1 MATYRPPRRY
11 LRHYRRS
18 APGVQ
23 AAAAIGAAV
32 LLAGVTSHAVT
43 ARAGTHPHHH
53 HGSPARS
60 AAAAQ
65 AIRYALAQQGKPYC
79 WGGTGASCPN
89 PPYTGYDC
97 SGLVT
102 MAYASAGITIPR
114 TTSTEWPA
122 LPHVPAS
129 QRRAGD
135 LVFAPGGD
143 GTMASPGHVGMLIGR
158 NTVIQ
163 AYATGY
169 PINIVSLAAFGNG
182 AGGIVGFARPG
193 GA

>member
-53 HGSPARS
+53 HGSPAR
-60 AAAAQ
+60 AAAVAQ
-65 AIRYALAQQGKPYC
+65 AIAYERARLGLPYC
-79 WGGTGASCPN
+79 WGGTGPSCF
-89 PPYTGYDC
+89 DC
-97 SGLVT
+97 SGLV
-102 MAYASAGITIPR
+102 MEAYASAGVTIPR
-114 TTSTEWPA
+114 TSQAQWA
-122 LPHVPAS
+122 GLPHVPAS
-129 QRRAGD
+129 RALPGD
-135 LVFAPGGD
+135 LVLAVGSD
-143 GTMASPGHVGMLIGR
+143 GTWAAPGHVGLLLPGGR
-158 NTVIQ
+158 VEQ
-163 AYATGY
+163 AYATGW

-182 AGGIVGFARPG
+182 AGGIVGYARPG